1 MYNLNKKH
9 WYLIGTWFV
18 ISLLQ
23 AVFTGLHSDESYY
36 WMYSQNLAWGYF
48 DHPPM
53 IAFLIRPGYLLFSG
67 EAGVRLFIVLL
78 STATFAL
85 IVNELNEKKDIP
97 FLILFILSFPLIHT
111 HIAGFLAIPDVPL
124 LFFTL
129 CFLILYRKFLEKPS
143 LIISAL
149 LAVSTAAM
157 IYSKYHAFLVIGF
170 TVFSNLKLMR
180 NKYFWLTVAFTII
193 LLVPHAWWQFDNEF
207 PTFKYH
213 LVDRAK
219 PFRMKHIVNNLLS
232 QYAMAGP
239 LTGVLVFWA
248 LARFKIKSDF
258 DRALIFNILGF
269 YIVLFLVS
277 FNNRIEAH
285 WSAAAIPM
293 LMFAIYP
300 IIKGDSKVKLWFK
313 RLAVPTVVLIFLFRL
328 YLALD
333 VIPNV
338 GHSKIAFY
346 NRNVHAQEIK
356 ELANGK
362 KVGFFNNYA
371 AISNY
376 IFYSGD
382 SAVLLSTPDYR
393 FNQFDLWDEEKYAE
407 GEPVFAIKSKDLNP
421 PNLGIMAT
429 GQYRGYLI
437 IEKFQS
443 LKEIEIEIVKAE
455 KTGDFYQF
463 EVKLQNN
470 SSRTVSMAHVSK
482 PVLAVMQNKIELRS
496 TPLAGVSGNPALNPG
511 DTLLLNI
518 NIPIRKV
525 DTKYPLVFY
534 TRTKEKYRGEVAS
547 LQMRKFAS
555 QVGANL

>member
-9 WYLIGTWFV
+9 WYIIGVWFA
-18 ISLLQ
+18 INLLQ

-36 WMYSQNLAWGYF
+36 WMYAQNLAWGYF

-53 IAFLIRPGYLLFSG
+53 IAFLIRPGYLLLSD
-67 EAGVRLFIVLL
+67 ELGVRLFIALM

-85 IVNELNEKKDIP
+85 IINELNEKEDIP
-97 FLILFILSFPLIHT
+97 FLILFVLSFPLIHT

-129 CFLILYRKFLEKPS
+129 CFLVFYRKFLESPS
-143 LIISAL
+143 FAVSAL
-149 LAVSTAAM
+149 LAVSIAAM

-170 TVFSNLKLMR
+170 TVFSNLKLLR
-180 NKYFWLTVAFTII
+180 SKYFWLTVLFTII
-193 LLVPHAWWQFDNEF
+193 LLIPHAWWQIANEF

-219 PFRMKHIVNNLLS
+219 PFRIKHIVNNLLS

-248 LARFKIKSDF
+248 LARFRIKTDF
-258 DRALIFNILGF
+258 DRALLFNILGF

-277 FNNRIEAH
+277 FKNRIEAH

-293 LMFAIYP
+293 LMLAVYP
-300 IIKGDSKVKLWFK
+300 VIKGDAKVKLWFK
-313 RLAVPTVVLIFLFRL
+313 RLALPTIILIFFFRL

-333 VIPNV
+333 IIPNL

-346 NRNVHAQEIK
+346 NRKVHAQEIK
-356 ELANGK
+356 ALANGK

-371 AISNY
+371 ATSNY

-393 FNQFDLWDEEKYAE
+393 FNQYDLWNDEKYAE
-407 GEPVFAIKSKDLNP
+407 DEPVFAIKSRDLNP
-421 PNLGIMAT
+421 PNLSRMAT
-429 GQYRGYLI
+429 GQYRGYEVI
-437 IEKFQS
+437 DKFQS
-443 LKEIEIEIVKAE
+443 LKGIEIEIVKAE
-455 KTGDFYQF
+455 KTGDFYRF
-463 EVKLQNN
+463 EAKLQNN
-470 SSRTVSMAHVSK
+470 SLRTVLTTHVSK
-482 PVLAVMQNKIELRS
+482 PVLAVMQNKIELKS
-496 TPLAGVSGNPALNPG
+496 TPLAGVSGKPELNPE

-518 NIPIRKV
+518 NVPAHKV
-525 DTKYPLVFY
+525 DPKYPLVFY
-534 TRTKEKYRGEVAS
+534 TRTKENYRGEVAS
-547 LQMRKFAS
+547 RRVRDL
-555 QVGANL
+555 